1 MCIILFAQIPR
12 ETSINL
18 RSFSKTF
25 PNQFVLVICVWFNLS
40 RLFFFMLTALI
51 SSAVGRK
58 KNTYMVEMQQ
68 KAEQQTREVGKEN
81 HADLAIDPALSR
93 CIESREE
100 VNSLPKSH
108 MLSAIESFFSYIL
121 FLLLFFFFFFYFF
134 FYYFFLFVFL
144 SLFLFPMQTKRRNK
158 RKKKTFVL
166 CNSVCE
172 RHLQFE
178 SII

>member
-1 MCIILFAQIPR
+1 
-12 ETSINL
+12 
-18 RSFSKTF
+18 
-25 PNQFVLVICVWFNLS
+25 
-40 RLFFFMLTALI
+40 MLTALI
-51 SSAVGRK
+51 SSVVGRK

-68 KAEQQTREVGKEN
+68 KVEQQTREVGKEN

-134 FYYFFLFVFL
+134 FIIFFFSSS
-144 SLFLFPMQTKRRNK
+144 SLFFSFLCRQKDEIKERRKLLSYATLSASATSNLNRSFK
-158 RKKKTFVL
+158 
-166 CNSVCE
+166 
-172 RHLQFE
+172 
-178 SII
+178 